1 MEGVLQMSTQPTQ
14 AHIEMAR
21 EICGRE
27 SDSEEQ
33 EYAAQ
38 LIADSEA
45 KAVEHAIA
53 TIIAKNAPEITKI
66 NTELAAMK
74 AGFEKIIL
82 LAAQAADRNV
92 ELRRLAEKAE
102 AECLEQARLLGM
114 SASREASLL
123 GKISQLEQQLAAT
136 RAPT

>member
-1 MEGVLQMSTQPTQ
+1 MSTQPTQ

>member
-1 MEGVLQMSTQPTQ
+1 MSTQPTQ

-123 GKISQLEQQLAAT
+123 GEISQLEQQLAAT
-136 RAPT
+136 RVPT